1 MIAAALL
8 VAVDG
13 AAAAEDWTLRPA
25 EHLMWKRTARA
36 DTAQGYHEYLSLW
49 PDGEHAPK
57 ALERWIDL
65 THRGDPKLMPLPPE
79 GNRRD
84 QFRL

>member
-1 MIAAALL
+1 MRAMIAAAVL

-36 DTAQGYHEYLSLW
+36 DTAQGYQE
-49 PDGEHAPK
+49 
-57 ALERWIDL
+57 
-65 THRGDPKLMPLPPE
+65 
-79 GNRRD
+79 
-84 QFRL
+84 